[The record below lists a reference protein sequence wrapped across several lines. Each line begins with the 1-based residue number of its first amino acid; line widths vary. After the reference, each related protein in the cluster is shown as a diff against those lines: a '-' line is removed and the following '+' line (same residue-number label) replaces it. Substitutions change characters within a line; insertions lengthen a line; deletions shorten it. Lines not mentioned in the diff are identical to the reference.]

1 MFKKRLAVIVPLL
14 GMLILAACSS
24 LNLPGLTQSASAQSN
39 QTGAQNALTNP
50 STMPLEQ
57 KLAVGILK
65 LEGTNQAVTA
75 KEANDML
82 PLWQAYKTLSTDSN
96 TTPEEVTAL
105 EKQIEDTLT
114 PEQVKAI
121 QDFTLT
127 SADIQA
133 LAQQEGIQFGF
144 GNENG
149 KGNGANPLS
158 TLNPSDRA
166 TRVAQFQ
173 SQNPSGA
180 NGGGFVPG
188 AGGFAPGGGGG
199 FGGGG
204 RFGGTTNGQQPNVQR
219 TPRPGSSARRA
230 GGMNYLFVDPLI
242 KLLQQRA
249 AG

>member
-39 QTGAQNALTNP
+39 QTGAQNAFSDP
-50 STMPLEQ
+50 SKMPLEQ

-82 PLWQAYKTLSTDSN
+82 PLWQAYKALSTDTN

-121 QDFTLT
+121 QDLTLT

-133 LAQQEGIQFGF
+133 LAKQEGIQFSF
-144 GNENG
+144 GN
-149 KGNGANPLS
+149 GNGTNPLS

-173 SQNPSGA
+173 SQNRTGA

-204 RFGGTTNGQQPNVQR
+204 RFGGATNGQQPNVQR
-219 TPRPGSSARRA
+219 TPRPGTSARRA